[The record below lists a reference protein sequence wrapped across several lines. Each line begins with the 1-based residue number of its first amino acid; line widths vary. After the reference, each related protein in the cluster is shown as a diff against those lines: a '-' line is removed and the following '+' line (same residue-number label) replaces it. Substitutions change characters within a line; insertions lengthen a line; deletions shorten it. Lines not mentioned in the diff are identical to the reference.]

1 MAAVASI
8 VSVELFG
15 AVGLSTAEFS
25 AAVRAGTARFTE
37 NAVRDR
43 RFKGVVA
50 ATVPADALPPLPDAL
65 GEAPLPTAREL
76 RLARLAMRPLAACV
90 ARLAAAGVRPALFL
104 AIPEATSSRPVAADV
119 VLEMVTAPVRPQLA
133 PAGHSASYRGR
144 AGGLAALGDAIAAV
158 SAGRIPA
165 AIVGGIDTYIDLVTL
180 GRLAATRRLKTDANF
195 DGFIPGEG
203 AAFVAIA
210 SDHVMASQRLPRL
223 ARVGPVALGEEPGHL
238 GSPNPFRGD
247 GLAATVRSL
256 VALAAPEQPVG
267 EVYSSMN
274 GESHWSKEWGVAFLR
289 NRAAFDPDHGMRHPS
304 DCYGDVGAA
313 TGPMLVGLAADGLS
327 RGYRTGSILVY
338 ASSDSAARAATIV
351 TAAAG

>member
-1 MAAVASI
+1 MAAVSTI

-15 AVGLSTAEFS
+15 AVGLSTAELS

-50 ATVPADALPPLPDAL
+50 ATLPADALPPMPESL
-65 GEAPLPTAREL
+65 GEPPLPTAREL
-76 RLARLAMRPLAACV
+76 RLARLATKPLAACV
-90 ARLAAAGVRPALFL
+90 AQLAAAGVRPTLFL
-104 AIPEATSSRPVAADV
+104 ALSEAEPPRPVASEI
-119 VLEMVTAPVRPQLA
+119 VLALVTAPVRSQLA
-133 PAGHSASYRGR
+133 SAGHSANYRGR
-144 AGGLAALGDAIAAV
+144 AGGIVALGDAIAAV

-165 AIVGGIDTYIDLVTL
+165 AIVGGIDTYLDLVTL
-180 GRLAATRRLKTDANF
+180 GRLAATRRLKTDGNF

-210 SDHVMASQRLPRL
+210 SDHVVASHRLPHL

-238 GSPNPFRGD
+238 GSGTPFRGD

-256 VALAAPEQPVG
+256 VTLAALEQPVG

-327 RGYRTGSILVY
+327 RGYRRGSIMVY
-338 ASSDSAARAATIV
+338 ASSDSAPRAATIV
-351 TAAAG
+351 TGAAG